1 MKNRNFKYVASVLT
15 VLGLATGGLQAFAQ
29 RVTYTLDLPHSQ
41 VEFGIKHMAISTVR
55 GRFAVKEGTI
65 QLDAANVPNSSVEVT
80 IDVTSID
87 TGVARRDTHLK
98 SPDFFDAAMYPTAT
112 FKSTKVVATDNGF
125 DVIGDLTLHGVT
137 RAITLHMEPPSKE
150 QIGMDNKPHRG
161 FAATASLHRH
171 DFGLVW
177 NGLLKSGDPVVGD
190 DVMLTLAA
198 DGEQQ

>member
-1 MKNRNFKYVASVLT
+1 
-15 VLGLATGGLQAFAQ
+15 
-29 RVTYTLDLPHSQ
+29 
-41 VEFGIKHMAISTVR
+41 MAISTVR